1 MLDGLYV
8 VTFKTDLGEGAGVVS
23 LRDGKFAGGDSA
35 MIYRG
40 TVSQSGHNVEAH
52 VTVSRH
58 TQGMPSVLGVDSASL
73 SLKGPGDDVHA
84 RLVGASHGVTLNVEL
99 RRAGDL

>member
-1 MLDGLYV
+1 M
-8 VTFKTDLGEGAGVVS
+8 GEGAGVVS

-40 TVSQSGHNVEAH
+40 TITHTGNDIEAQ
-52 VTVSRH
+52 VTVARH
-58 TQGMPSVLGVDSASL
+58 NQGMQSVLGIDNASL
-73 SLKGPGDDVHA
+73 SLKGPSDDTHA
-84 RLVGASHGVTLNVEL
+84 RLSGSSHGVTLHAEL